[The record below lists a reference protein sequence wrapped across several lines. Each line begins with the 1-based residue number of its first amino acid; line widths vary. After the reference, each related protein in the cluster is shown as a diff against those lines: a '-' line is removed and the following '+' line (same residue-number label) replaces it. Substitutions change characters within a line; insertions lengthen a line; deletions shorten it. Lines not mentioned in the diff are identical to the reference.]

1 MASDKAETDNLSMS
15 PSTEIATSINGKND
29 DNKSPKSKKMIN
41 LSKKRKNLVTKM
53 PEPDEE
59 KASSSNTR
67 GIPRAVYID
76 NPYDI
81 VYQGKQERYLREVEE
96 VLGYD
101 YVLSPSISLSLS
113 GPALRFCDFSP
124 LLSIDN
130 GSGNTN

>member
-1 MASDKAETDNLSMS
+1 
-15 PSTEIATSINGKND
+15 
-29 DNKSPKSKKMIN
+29 MIN